1 MLCIHKW
8 TNWYLKHFKLL
19 LSPQSVTGSAEGATA
34 APEAVQCVVIWT
46 GYTRH
51 EKVEDALQYCNMV
64 IADDAPNQGAALCYN
79 EDFIKRLIAPF
90 SKWDKTCNDL
100 FLGYT
105 YLLRKLH
112 SQECTYLKNKQYKKY
127 WSFGS
132 SDKGGQGEALILPRG
147 KNPATHTA
155 SSTCQ
160 SWQTSLAGQPSIAWH
175 PSLNKEEEQGIVM
188 NCLQC
193 KTSN

>member
-19 LSPQSVTGSAEGATA
+19 LSPQSITGSAEGATA
-34 APEAVQCVVIWT
+34 APETVQCVVIWT

-64 IADDAPNQGAALCYN
+64 ITGDAPNQGAALRYN

-90 SKWDKTCNDL
+90 SKCDKTCNDL
-100 FLGYT
+100 FLGYA
-105 YLLRKLH
+105 YLH
-112 SQECTYLKNKQYKKY
+112 SCECNFLSTYLKNKQYKKH

-147 KNPATHTA
+147 KNPATTHGLIYLPELADKPGQTA
-155 SSTCQ
+155 Q
-160 SWQTSLAGQPSIAWH
+160 YSLASQSQQGGRTGYCNEPSA
-175 PSLNKEEEQGIVM
+175 V
-188 NCLQC
+188 
-193 KTSN
+193 